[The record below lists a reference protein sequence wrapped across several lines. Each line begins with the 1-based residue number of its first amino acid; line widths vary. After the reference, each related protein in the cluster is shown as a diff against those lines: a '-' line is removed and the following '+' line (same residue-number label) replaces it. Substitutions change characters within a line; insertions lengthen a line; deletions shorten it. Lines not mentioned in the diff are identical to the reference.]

1 MQFETHYPNAT
12 AGLRL
17 CHTSCDL
24 LDAGPLETYLK
35 TVSNWLSDNPYEVIA
50 IMMGNDNR
58 VPPSTYIQPFEDA
71 GLLPYLYTP
80 PTRNLTLSEWPTL
93 SEMIVQNKRVVVML
107 DYLAN
112 QTEVPWLLNEFA
124 YQWQTPFSPTDPAF
138 PCTEQRPP
146 NQADEVSRDRMYL
159 MNHNLNIDVQLL
171 GTDILIP
178 AYTLLNEI
186 NAVSGNGSLGRN
198 VENCTAVWGRPPNW
212 LLVDYYNYGNFNG
225 SVFQVAATA
234 NNVSYNQ
241 SSCCGGTD
249 PTNGAGR
256 YWAISRPVYYFFGF
270 VAGLFLV
277 L

>member
-1 MQFETHYPNAT
+1 VQFETHYPNAT

-24 LDAGPLETYLK
+24 LDAGSLEIYLK
-35 TVSNWLSDNPYEVIA
+35 TVLNWLSENPYEVIA

-58 VPPSTYIQPFEDA
+58 IPASNYIEPFKNA
-71 GLLPYLYTP
+71 GLLSYLYTP
-80 PTRNLTLSEWPTL
+80 PTPNMTLSEWPTL
-93 SEMIVQNKRVVVML
+93 SEMIIRNERVVVML

-112 QTEVPWLLNEFA
+112 QTEVPWLLDQFA

-146 NQADEVSRDRMYL
+146 NQADEVSRDRMY
-159 MNHNLNIDVQLL
+159 MVNHNLNIDVQIL
-171 GTDILIP
+171 GQDILIP
-178 AYTLLNEI
+178 AYTLLHEV
-186 NAVSGNGSLGRN
+186 NAVSGSGSLGRN
-198 VENCTAVWGRPPNW
+198 VDNCTAVWGRPPNW

-234 NNVSYNQ
+234 NKVSYNQ
-241 SSCCGGTD
+241 SSCCGATL
-249 PTNGAGR
+249 TSVAER
-256 YWAISRPVYYFFGF
+256 RWAASKLIYHAFAV
-270 VAGLFLV
+270 VCGLLLV